1 MLCSTSRVGFFPVGL
16 NFFGE
21 AAFFR
26 RDPGSSEHVR
36 DHDIE
41 RLFAQHSQRL
51 YAFVAYRTG
60 DRSVAEEIVG
70 DTFERVVRTRRRFDR
85 TKGTEQSWI
94 YAIALNL
101 LTDHQRRAGVE
112 RRALETAAYAGVGN
126 ASDPLAR
133 VDDRDALFRALNRLD
148 ADSREVLAL
157 RYGADLR
164 LKDIAK
170 LTDRPLSTVHERLQR
185 GLRSLQSELKRDEPP
200 SAAPRAA
207 RSRHGS

>member
-1 MLCSTSRVGFFPVGL
+1 M
-16 NFFGE
+16 
-21 AAFFR
+21 
-26 RDPGSSEHVR
+26 R

-41 RLFAQHSQRL
+41 RLFAEHSQRL

-60 DRSVAEEIVG
+60 DPSVAEEIVG

-85 TKGTEQSWI
+85 GKGSEQSWI

-101 LTDHQRRAGVE
+101 VTDHQRRAGAQ
-112 RRALETAAYAGVGN
+112 RRALDDAGHDGRGA

-133 VDDRDALFRALNRLD
+133 VAERDELSRALDRLD
-148 ADSREVLAL
+148 PEVREVLAL

-170 LTDRPLSTVHERLQR
+170 LTGRPLSTVHERLHR
-185 GLRSLQSELKRDEPP
+185 GLRSLQAELDDDDEAP
-200 SAAPRAA
+200 SPASRVA